1 MAQKAKFG
9 SKLGLIAATVGS
21 AVGLGNVWR
30 FPAETQANGG
40 AAFLLVY
47 IACVFLLGIPVMMA
61 EFALGRAGQSDAT
74 GAFRKLSPGSGWWG
88 TGLLAI
94 IASYLILAMYIVVA
108 AWTVE
113 YTWQSVTGDLYAGL
127 HSSSRHA
134 AESFFA
140 SKMHDYIFSDS
151 APLIFICLIIAA
163 NIGILIKGVQKGIE
177 RVCNVLMP
185 LLFLLLVIFAAV
197 SLSMPGASA
206 GVEYFLKPDFSK
218 ISPAVVANALGQAFF
233 SLSLGMGILIT
244 YASYFPKSTKL
255 GSTALS
261 VSMLDL
267 LVAVLMGFVIFPAS
281 AAFGL
286 SDADLGGTT
295 LVFVTLPEIF
305 AKMPATQLWSALF
318 FLLLAVAALTST
330 VSLAEVSI
338 AMVQDRFRRSRI
350 QAALIVLLPLFIL
363 STLISL
369 SLNSFSDFKIL
380 GKNLFDLIDTGA
392 TNILLPLVAILT
404 CIYMGWFAPK
414 GILRNEI
421 TNNGQTGRMAAS
433 AVIVAVRFL
442 APVLLLFI
450 LIMGISSF

>member
-1 MAQKAKFG
+1 MADKAKFG

-40 AAFLLVY
+40 AAFLLIY
-47 IACVFLLGIPVMMA
+47 IACVFILGIPVMMA
-61 EFALGRAGQSDAT
+61 EFALGRAGQSDAV
-74 GAFRKLSPGSGWWG
+74 GAFRKLSPRSAWWG
-88 TGLLAI
+88 TGVLAI
-94 IASYLILAMYIVVA
+94 IASYLILSMYIVVA

-113 YTWQSVTGDLYAGL
+113 YTWQSISGDLYSGI
-127 HSSSRHA
+127 HSASRSA

-140 SKMHDYIFSDS
+140 SKMHDYIFTDTS
-151 APLIFICLIIAA
+151 PMIFIFIIIAA
-163 NIGILIKGVQKGIE
+163 NIGVLVLGVQKGIE

-185 LLFLLLVIFAAV
+185 LLFILLIVFAAV
-197 SLSMPGASA
+197 SLSLPGASA
-206 GVEYFLKPDFSK
+206 GLEYFLKPDFSK
-218 ISPAVVANALGQAFF
+218 ISPAVIANALGQAFF

-267 LVAVLMGFVIFPAS
+267 LVAVLMGIVIFPAS

-338 AMVQDRFRRSRI
+338 AMVQDRFKRSRT
-350 QAALIVLLPLFIL
+350 QAVMIVLLPLFAL
-363 STLISL
+363 STLNSL
-369 SLNSFSDFKIL
+369 SLASLSDFKIL
-380 GKNLFDLIDTGA
+380 GKSLFDLIDTGA

-404 CIYMGWFAPK
+404 CIYMGWFAPE
-414 GILRNEI
+414 GLLRDQLSNSRQS
-421 TNNGQTGRMAAS
+421 GLRAAP
-433 AVIVAVRFL
+433 AVIFAIRFL